1 MTINRLR
8 ISNCLDY
15 PIYSFIV
22 ISRLLGILP
31 LKVSTTKTKC
41 YENDSRTRFK
51 IQADEN
57 ISCSVYIV
65 PWCIISRLA
74 FLFFWFFLNITYSQ
88 MFLSSKKTSTNCENL
103 LAVMVIFYNA
113 GHEFAFVYTDKYVE
127 LFNILSS
134 IPYRSRE
141 NSKPMWKVYV
151 VRVFWVMI
159 PTVHIFAIIFTY
171 IHCLLSGISHCS
183 GILFTLPFNF
193 MIVWA
198 LLLYKVSLKLMM
210 NALTLDDIFDDNLP
224 INEKV
229 IQDTREMLQKVS
241 EI

>member
-1 MTINRLR
+1 MTIDRLPF
-8 ISNCLDY
+8 SDCLDY

-22 ISRLLGILP
+22 ISQLLGILP
-31 LKVSTTKTKC
+31 LKISTTKTKC
-41 YENDSRTRFK
+41 FENDSKTRFQ
-51 IQADEN
+51 IQADEK
-57 ISCSVYIV
+57 ITCSAYIE

-74 FLFFWFFLNITYSQ
+74 FFFFWFLIRITYSQ
-88 MFLSSKKTSTNCENL
+88 MFLSTKSTYCENL
-103 LAVMVIFYNA
+103 LAAMVILYND
-113 GHEFAFVYTDKYVE
+113 GHEFAFVFTDKYVE

-141 NSKPMWKVYV
+141 NSKPMWKIYV

-171 IHCLLSGISHCS
+171 IYCLLSGILDCS
-183 GILFTLPFNF
+183 GNPSTLPFTF
-193 MIVWA
+193 MITWA
-198 LLLYKVSLKLMM
+198 LLLYKISLKLMM
-210 NALTLDDIFDDNLP
+210 NALTLDDIFDNNSP